1 MSARRTVVMLMEF
14 FTDHVEGTEGTKILV
29 SNIF

>member
-14 FTDHVEGTEGTKILV
+14 FVDRVEGTKGARVLV
-29 SNIF
+29 PNIF